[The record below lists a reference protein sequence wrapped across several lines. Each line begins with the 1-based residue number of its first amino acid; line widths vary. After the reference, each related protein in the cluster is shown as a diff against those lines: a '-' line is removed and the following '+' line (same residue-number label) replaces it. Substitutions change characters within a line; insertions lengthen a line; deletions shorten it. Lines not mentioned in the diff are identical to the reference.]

1 MKIIRHIPDTIT
13 SMNLLCGAV
22 GVICAFEGRLES
34 AFYLMIAAAVFDFLD
49 GFAARALGAHT
60 DIGKELDSL
69 SDMVSFGLL
78 PAIMLHR
85 LMVETGN
92 ASAWSY
98 IPLAIAVF
106 SALRLA
112 KFNIDDSQ
120 KDNFIGLA
128 TPACAM
134 LCGALVHYICKTP
147 DSFLAPWA
155 GTRLFIPVLSLVLC
169 ALLVSR
175 IPMFSLK
182 FKAGQKD
189 SIVYKL
195 RIGFIG
201 FCVAV
206 TIAIF
211 LFGLQFSMIFIVAV
225 TGYIIMN
232 ISNFISTLTARK

>member
-49 GFAARALGAHT
+49 GFAARALEAHT

-155 GTRLFIPVLSLVLC
+155 GTRLFIPVLSLILC

>member
-60 DIGKELDSL
+60 GIGKELDSL

-98 IPLAIAVF
+98 IPLDIAVF

-120 KDNFIGLA
+120 KENFIGLA

-155 GTRLFIPVLSLVLC
+155 GTRLFIPVLSLILC

>member
-1 MKIIRHIPDTIT
+1 MSGITRHIPNTIT
-13 SMNLLCGAV
+13 SLNLICGSL
-22 GVICAFEGRLES
+22 GVICAFEGRLEA
-34 AFYLMIAAAVFDFLD
+34 AFYLMIAAAVFDFCD
-49 GFAARALGAHT
+49 GLAARALGAYS
-60 DIGKELDSL
+60 DIGKEHDSL

-85 LMVETGN
+85 LMIHCGN
-92 ASAWSY
+92 DSAWCY
-98 IPLAIAVF
+98 VPLAIAVF

-112 KFNIDDSQ
+112 KFNISDEQ

-134 LCGALVHYICKTP
+134 LCGALVHYICRTP

-155 GTRLFIPVLSLVLC
+155 GTRFFIPGLTIVLS

-189 SIVYKL
+189 SIVYRL
-195 RIGFIG
+195 RVGFIG
-201 FCVAV
+201 FCAAASL
-206 TIAIF
+206 AIF
-211 LFGLQFSMIFIVAV
+211 LLGLQFSMIFIVAV
-225 TGYIIMN
+225 IAYIIMN
-232 ISNFISTLTARK
+232 VANWLSIRR

>member
-1 MKIIRHIPDTIT
+1 MKIIRYIPDTIT

-34 AFYLMIAAAVFDFLD
+34 AFYMMIAAAVFDFLD

-155 GTRLFIPVLSLVLC
+155 GTRLFIPVLSLILC

>member
-49 GFAARALGAHT
+49 GFAARALEAHT

-155 GTRLFIPVLSLVLC
+155 GTRLFIPVLSLILC
-169 ALLVSR
+169 AILVSR

>member
-155 GTRLFIPVLSLVLC
+155 GTRLFIPVLSLILC

-206 TIAIF
+206 TTAIF

>member
-85 LMVETGN
+85 LMVGTGN

-155 GTRLFIPVLSLVLC
+155 GTRLFIPVLSLILC

>member
-147 DSFLAPWA
+147 DSFLTPWA
-155 GTRLFIPVLSLVLC
+155 GTRLFIPVLSLILC

>member
-13 SMNLLCGAV
+13 SMNLLCGAM

-155 GTRLFIPVLSLVLC
+155 GTRLFIPVLSLILC

>member
-34 AFYLMIAAAVFDFLD
+34 AFYMMIAAAVFDFLD

-155 GTRLFIPVLSLVLC
+155 GTRLFIPVLSLILC

>member
-98 IPLAIAVF
+98 IPLAIALF

-120 KDNFIGLA
+120 KENFIGLA

-155 GTRLFIPVLSLVLC
+155 GTRLFIPVLSLILC

>member
-120 KDNFIGLA
+120 KENFIGLA

-155 GTRLFIPVLSLVLC
+155 GTRLFIPVLSLILC

>member
-155 GTRLFIPVLSLVLC
+155 GTRLFIPVLSLILC

-211 LFGLQFSMIFIVAV
+211 LFGLQFSMIFIVSV

>member
-155 GTRLFIPVLSLVLC
+155 GTRLFIPVLSLILC

>member
-34 AFYLMIAAAVFDFLD
+34 AFYLMIAAAMFDFLD

-155 GTRLFIPVLSLVLC
+155 GTRLFIPVLSLILC

>member
-155 GTRLFIPVLSLVLC
+155 GTRLFIPVLSLILC
-169 ALLVSR
+169 ALLVSC

>member
-1 MKIIRHIPDTIT
+1 MKGIIRHIPNTIT
-13 SMNLLCGAV
+13 SMNLLCGAM
-22 GVICAFEGRLES
+22 GVICAFDGRLEAS
-34 AFYLMIAAAVFDFLD
+34 FYFMLAAAVFDFCD
-49 GFAARALGAHT
+49 GLAARALNAYS

-78 PAIMLHR
+78 PAIMLNR
-85 LMVETGN
+85 LMAEAGN
-92 ASAWSY
+92 VSAWSY
-98 IPLAIAVF
+98 VPLVMAVF

-112 KFNIDDSQ
+112 KFNIDEEQ

-128 TPACAM
+128 TPASAM

-147 DSFLAPWA
+147 DSFMAPWI
-155 GTRLFIPVLSLVLC
+155 GTRLFIPILSIVLS
-169 ALLVSR
+169 ALMVSR

-195 RIGFIG
+195 RVGFIG

-206 TIAIF
+206 SIGIF

-225 TGYIIMN
+225 TGYVIMN
-232 ISNFISTLTARK
+232 LANWLSQRK

>member
-147 DSFLAPWA
+147 DSFLAPWT
-155 GTRLFIPVLSLVLC
+155 GTRLFIPVLSLILC

>member
-98 IPLAIAVF
+98 IPLAIALF

-155 GTRLFIPVLSLVLC
+155 GTRLFIPVLSLILC

>member
-49 GFAARALGAHT
+49 GFAARALGAYT

-98 IPLAIAVF
+98 IPLDIAVF

-155 GTRLFIPVLSLVLC
+155 GTRLFIPVLSLILC

>member
-98 IPLAIAVF
+98 IPLATAVF

-155 GTRLFIPVLSLVLC
+155 GTRLFIPVLSLILC

>member
-22 GVICAFEGRLES
+22 GVIYAFEGRLES

-155 GTRLFIPVLSLVLC
+155 GTRLFIPVLSLILC

>member
-98 IPLAIAVF
+98 IPLDIAVF

-120 KDNFIGLA
+120 KENFIGLA

-155 GTRLFIPVLSLVLC
+155 GTRLFIPVLSLILC
-169 ALLVSR
+169 VLLVSR

>member
-34 AFYLMIAAAVFDFLD
+34 AFSLMIAAAVFDFLD

-155 GTRLFIPVLSLVLC
+155 GTRLFIPVLSLILC

>member
-13 SMNLLCGAV
+13 SMNLLCGAG

-155 GTRLFIPVLSLVLC
+155 GTRLFIPVLSLILC